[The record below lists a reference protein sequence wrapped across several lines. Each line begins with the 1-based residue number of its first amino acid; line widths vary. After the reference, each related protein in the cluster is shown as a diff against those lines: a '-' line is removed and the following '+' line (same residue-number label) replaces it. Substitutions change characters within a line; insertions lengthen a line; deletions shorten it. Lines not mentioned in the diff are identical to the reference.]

1 MIEPTDFSAREQI
14 NCVRCLRCKP
24 LPETDLRNRNTVIF
38 CEKMQTR
45 RIVNLFG
52 CLVANP
58 NYEQTFVGKLYRP
71 QAGDKSRS
79 VTPLELLYLKA
90 HYPRGEYAELVRVI
104 GRNLPAIRRHAQRH
118 GLFRLEVI
126 KDNRATMQA
135 KGAFFNAAQVEYMQ
149 SVRAADKWPQQ
160 SANTPA
166 AKGLRTKRR
175 NAIVKG
181 IAERGTPFG
190 WRTIVN
196 HQYRNSPGV
205 QMKKKRARVI
215 RRRCIVRT
223 ELARIYEEKNS
234 HKPQTYR
241 AIIDCFADSKTGG
254 KPKICLRD
262 LRHEDDF
269 ETIVACHIWT
279 DLPND
284 FVVPRGHVI
293 EFRAWVR
300 CYDRSGNS
308 GLFDYTLSGMRQV
321 RDLGL
326 FEVTHE

>member
-58 NYEQTFVGKLYRP
+58 NYEQKFIGKLYRP

-90 HYPRGEYAELVRVI
+90 HYPRTEYAELIRVI
-104 GRNLPAIRRHAQRH
+104 GRNYRQFAVTRINRPVSSRSHQRQPRDHAGQRRVFQRRAGRIYAERARRRQMAATIGADARCERFTHEAPQRDCEGHSGARHAV
-118 GLFRLEVI
+118 RLAHHREPSI
-126 KDNRATMQA
+126 
-135 KGAFFNAAQVEYMQ
+135 
-149 SVRAADKWPQQ
+149 PQQ
-160 SANTPA
+160 SGRANEKETCA
-166 AKGLRTKRR
+166 ST
-175 NAIVKG
+175 
-181 IAERGTPFG
+181 
-190 WRTIVN
+190 
-196 HQYRNSPGV
+196 
-205 QMKKKRARVI
+205 
-215 RRRCIVRT
+215 RRRCILRT

-234 HKPQTYR
+234 HKPQTYQ

-326 FEVTHE
+326 FEVTI